1 MNILETGKV
10 NNTSKTPER
19 YFVKVERG
27 GQVKKLEYMPRSY
40 GFERYKGTP
49 YLFPSEWKLVLA
61 ALNKY
66 VRFNKTVNKV
76 DPEAQAN
83 AIRAYRAGAIDYNP
97 IK

>member
-10 NNTSKTPER
+10 KNTPKTPER

-27 GQVKKLEYMPRSY
+27 GQVEKLQYMPRSY

-49 YLFPSEWKLVLA
+49 HLFPSEWELVLA

-66 VRFNKTVNKV
+66 VRFKKTEEYIEKHPQVRWDLN
-76 DPEAQAN
+76 
-83 AIRAYRAGAIDYNP
+83 Y
-97 IK
+97 